1 MTRVR
6 NLENIPEGTCVCSIC
21 KEDKDNTKFGYYLER
36 HTKDG
41 YRLRVNTWCDTCS
54 KIKGTEVRKAE
65 KAAAAAGRP
74 RSSLRFGDKCDCC
87 NRPVYKSK
95 KSVPTGV
102 DGRWS
107 WQCDH
112 DHETGEFRGWI
123 CKTCNTGVCSGSLED
138 AERAIVYMKR
148 SRERNDTSRS

>member
-1 MTRVR
+1 LK

-21 KEDKDNTKFGYYLER
+21 KEDKDNTKFGYYKTR
-36 HTKDG
+36 TTKDG
-41 YRLRVNTWCDTCS
+41 YRLRTNTWCDTCTT
-54 KIKGTEVRKAE
+54 IKSAEVRKAQ
-65 KAAAAAGRP
+65 KAAAATGRP
-74 RSSLRFGDKCDCC
+74 RSSLRYGDKCGCC
-87 NRPVYKSK
+87 NRPVYKDK
-95 KSVPTGV
+95 KSVPPGV

-148 SRERNDTSRS
+148 SRERIVLDLFSL